1 MNNSH
6 FNDITNNVL
15 QGMTDP
21 LMAYAELKEYK
32 RAIDEAIKQIEPIAL
47 EESEKYGK
55 SFELHGIKFERRNGA
70 TRYDFKHIEQWQMM
84 HQELKR
90 FELQCKQA
98 LNAMKYNANYMDEN
112 GEQSA
117 VPKVTYTKDS
127 LITK

>member
-1 MNNSH
+1 MTSH

-98 LNAMKYNANYMDEN
+98 LNAMKYNANYIDEN
-112 GEQSA
+112 GEQIP

>member
-98 LNAMKYNANYMDEN
+98 LNAMKYNANYIDEN
-112 GEQSA
+112 GEQIP

>member
-6 FNDITNNVL
+6 FNDITNNVI

-21 LMAYAELKEYK
+21 LIAYAELKEYK
-32 RAIDEAIKQIEPIAL
+32 REIDQALKHIEPIAL

-55 SFELHGIKFERRNGA
+55 SFELHGVKFERRNGA

-84 HQELKR
+84 HQELKN
-90 FELQCKQA
+90 FEMQSKQA
-98 LNAMKYNANYMDEN
+98 LAAMKHGANYIDEN
-112 GEQSA
+112 GEQIP
-117 VPKVTYTKDS
+117 VPKLTYAKDS

>member
-6 FNDITNNVL
+6 FNDIANNVI

-21 LMAYAELKEYK
+21 LIAYAELKQFK
-32 RAIDEAIKQIEPIAL
+32 REIDQALKDIEPIAL
-47 EESEKYGK
+47 EESDKYGK

-84 HQELKR
+84 HQELKN
-90 FELQCKQA
+90 FEMQSKQA
-98 LNAMKYNANYMDEN
+98 LAAMKHGANYIDEN
-112 GEQSA
+112 GEQIP
-117 VPKVTYTKDS
+117 VPKITYAKDS